1 MGFTQ
6 DGKAAPG
13 RCVNPDPNPCL
24 LSQGVWEKRQPPLE
38 TEVRKRAPLGEGR
51 LQLMM
56 VEEHCREE
64 NIETLIV

>member
-13 RCVNPDPNPCL
+13 RRVNPDPDAFL

-38 TEVRKRAPLGEGR
+38 TEARKRAPLGEGR

-56 VEEHCREE
+56 VGEHCREE